1 MSEMP
6 VGGIIGTLGAGLAAL
21 VGGVIWWIRN
31 KPAQNASDQ
40 KDRADGE
47 IFRRLTDRVNALEA
61 RQAVLEER
69 IAEEMALRL
78 RAQEETA
85 RMKVRIY
92 TLEHALK
99 TNGLPIPEAH
109 DLAPL

>member
-1 MSEMP
+1 MEQLP
-6 VGGIIGTLGAGLAAL
+6 GGGLWGLIGTATAAL
-21 VGGVIWWIRN
+21 IGGWLWWIRN
-31 KPAQNASDQ
+31 KPAQAASDH

-47 IFRRLTDRVNALEA
+47 IFKRLTDRIVALES
-61 RQAVLEER
+61 RQSVLEER
-69 IAEEMALRL
+69 IAEEMQLRL

-85 RMKVRIY
+85 RMKVRIL

-99 TNGLPIPEAH
+99 LNNIPVPPSY